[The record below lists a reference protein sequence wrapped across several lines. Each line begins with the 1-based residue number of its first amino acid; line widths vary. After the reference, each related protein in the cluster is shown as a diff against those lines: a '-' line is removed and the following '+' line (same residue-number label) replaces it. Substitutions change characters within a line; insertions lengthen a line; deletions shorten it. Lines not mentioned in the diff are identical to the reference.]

1 MKILELLNKSHYDKD
16 HKCKTPDAIYSSDIS
31 SDKVSMA
38 VKLPIK
44 LSLSKDESE
53 ELEAKLHYAFEEVLA
68 PYFK

>member
-31 SDKVSMA
+31 S
-38 VKLPIK
+38 
-44 LSLSKDESE
+44 LSKDESE

>member
-1 MKILELLNKSHYDKD
+1 MKILELLKGHYDKD

-31 SDKVSMA
+31 PDKVSMT

-53 ELEAKLHYAFEEVLA
+53 ELEAKLHYAMEDVLA